1 MLLSCCSVALL
12 CNLNRKGRM
21 NTCVLSLYPE
31 IMKWLRYINQMRP
44 ECCFHCCCCDYLCE
58 SMYLTYLMYLTST
71 SIDAT
76 NHSPCPVGATAEWLS
91 RVLSA
96 PTKETWTASLLSAHL
111 KHFLLPSKSHFQL
124 SGEGMQVKTPGV
136 LETQDFRVGKWHWGK
151 ERVWPPEGT
160 LPVHSN

>member
-1 MLLSCCSVALL
+1 MLLSCCLIALL

-31 IMKWLRYINQMRP
+31 IMKWLCYINQMRP

-91 RVLSA
+91 WVLSA

-111 KHFLLPSKSHFQL
+111 KHFLLPSNKAICLRSSASFRWEIVFRGHNRSTRSVYAYWFL
-124 SGEGMQVKTPGV
+124 YYISGQK
-136 LETQDFRVGKWHWGK
+136 
-151 ERVWPPEGT
+151 
-160 LPVHSN
+160 